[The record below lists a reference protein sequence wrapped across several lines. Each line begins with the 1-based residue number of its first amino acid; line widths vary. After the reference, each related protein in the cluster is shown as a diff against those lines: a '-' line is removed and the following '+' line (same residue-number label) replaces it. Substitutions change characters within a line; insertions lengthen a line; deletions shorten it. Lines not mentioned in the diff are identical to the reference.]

1 MPANDVQ
8 IGGSHY
14 NSKAIQPWDYIIA
27 NKLGYLEGTAIKYI
41 TRWKDKGGIQDIKKA
56 IHFLEKLMEVYYE
69 EEQRAKIAFN
79 EDLPDSR
86 DALRDRVGLG

>member
-1 MPANDVQ
+1 MSANDVQ

-56 IHFLEKLMEVYYE
+56 IHFLEKLMEVYYAE
-69 EEQRAKIAFN
+69 EEKARIAFD
-79 EDLPDSR
+79 EDVPNPR